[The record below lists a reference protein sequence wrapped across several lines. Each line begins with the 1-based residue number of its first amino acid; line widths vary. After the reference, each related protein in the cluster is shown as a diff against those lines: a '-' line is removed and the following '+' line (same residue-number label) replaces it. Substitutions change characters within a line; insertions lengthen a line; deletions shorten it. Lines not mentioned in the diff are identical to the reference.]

1 MSFLDILYKL
11 LIGPLQ
17 LVFEIIFNMA
27 YQIIGHPGWAIVV
40 LSLIVNLL
48 VLPLYRRA
56 DAIQKEQKD
65 IEDKLHNGIAHIK
78 KTFSG
83 DERMMM
89 LQTYYRQNNYK
100 PTDVLNS
107 SVSLLLQI
115 PFFIAAYQFL
125 SHLQILQGVSFGPIP
140 DLGTQDALIVIGGLS
155 INALPIIMTLVNVF
169 SSAIYLKGFPF
180 KTKLQLYGMALLFL
194 VLLYNSPAGLV
205 FYWTLNNVFSLVKN
219 LVYKIPV
226 TWKKESKAEKAIISK
241 PNSKVFLLG
250 SMFITVLIGLLI
262 PSTIIAASP
271 QEFVDITYFHN
282 PLWYLVSS
290 LCLAAGT
297 FLIWMRIFYWLASDA
312 GKAIF
317 DKVVWIL
324 CAVMLVNYM
333 FFGTDLGILSSNL
346 QYENGLS
353 FSQAEQIV
361 NVLVIAVLAVIMYMI
376 YCKWSRV
383 ASTVLLTAV
392 IAVGGMSAYNVYN
405 IYGPVMDAK
414 VQAEALADEMPHF
427 NLSTEGKNVIVFM
440 LDKAM
445 GEYIPYIMN
454 EKPELKEK
462 FTGFTYY
469 SNVISFGG
477 NTNFGTPALFGGYE
491 YTPIEMNR
499 RDKELLVD
507 KHNEA
512 LKVMPV
518 LFNDNGYE
526 VTVCDPPYA
535 NYQWT
540 PDLSIYDA
548 YPDINAY
555 ITEGRFT
562 DPSIK
567 KLTVENNY
575 RNFFCFSTMKISP
588 LFFQQI
594 IYGNGVYNK
603 PDLNTHEDM
612 VYSTQVIES
621 NTIANGISSIFMTP
635 YNVLL
640 NLDNITKI
648 KNDSTNT
655 FLMITNHTT
664 HNPMLLKEPEY
675 IPVANID
682 NTSYTSKNMDR
693 YELNGSILKMDDW
706 YQIMHYQ
713 TNMTSLIKLG
723 EWFDFMRS
731 SGVYDNT
738 RIILVADHGCNIF
751 QIDDLIFDPI
761 CQINEYYNETAESF
775 FPLLMVKDFNTEG
788 FVTSDEFMTN
798 ADVPILALEKL
809 IYEAK
814 NPFTGA
820 PISNNKKFADNQ
832 YVITSKE
839 FDVEFNN
846 GNTFLPSTW
855 FAVKD
860 NIWDMDN
867 WRYIDE
873 VTTMPS
879 ELLED

>member
-1 MSFLDILYKL
+1 
-11 LIGPLQ
+11 
-17 LVFEIIFNMA
+17 
-27 YQIIGHPGWAIVV
+27 
-40 LSLIVNLL
+40 
-48 VLPLYRRA
+48 
-56 DAIQKEQKD
+56 
-65 IEDKLHNGIAHIK
+65 
-78 KTFSG
+78 
-83 DERMMM
+83 
-89 LQTYYRQNNYK
+89 
-100 PTDVLNS
+100 
-107 SVSLLLQI
+107 
-115 PFFIAAYQFL
+115 
-125 SHLQILQGVSFGPIP
+125 
-140 DLGTQDALIVIGGLS
+140 
-155 INALPIIMTLVNVF
+155 
-169 SSAIYLKGFPF
+169 
-180 KTKLQLYGMALLFL
+180 
-194 VLLYNSPAGLV
+194 LLYNSPAGLV